1 MTGKWRA
8 PLWVTILVVPVALL
22 IGLFGLYMLFIA
34 FMLGVVGAEFDH
46 GGAEITSLG
55 VVSVLVS
62 GFLLWVHARIGEAL
76 NR

>member
-8 PLWVTILVVPVALL
+8 PLWVTILVVPVALV

-34 FMLGVVGAEFDH
+34 FMLGVVGGEFDH

-62 GFLLWVHARIGEAL
+62 GFLFWAHARIGEAL